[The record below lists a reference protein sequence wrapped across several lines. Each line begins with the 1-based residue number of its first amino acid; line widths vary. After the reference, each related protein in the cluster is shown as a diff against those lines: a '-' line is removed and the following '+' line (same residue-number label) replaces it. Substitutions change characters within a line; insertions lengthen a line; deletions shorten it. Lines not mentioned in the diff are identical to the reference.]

1 MLVAVTLSL
10 PRCGKMNW
18 GVLGNSTKIDIFNGS
33 LVKLLGNIFFLHNR
47 CFPQPS
53 WDWGSYF
60 HAITALLI
68 CQILFRAVRK
78 NPVAFLPVLPPTP
91 FQYFQCFQYLF
102 AGQLGQIRQD
112 QQIQEG
118 PQNPK
123 MALLRWDPLPFR
135 IVPISKISSVR
146 SFYTWWKFKNL
157 FELMKMLMWRFC
169 LFLGFKKYPLSSILL
184 KILKSRIGENDGESW
199 KS

>member
-53 WDWGSYF
+53 LDWGSYP

-68 CQILFRAVRK
+68 CQILFKAVRT
-78 NPVAFLPVLPPTP
+78 NPVAFLPVLPS
-91 FQYFQCFQYLF
+91 FQYLF

-123 MALLRWDPLPFR
+123 MALLR
-135 IVPISKISSVR
+135 
-146 SFYTWWKFKNL
+146 
-157 FELMKMLMWRFC
+157 
-169 LFLGFKKYPLSSILL
+169 
-184 KILKSRIGENDGESW
+184 
-199 KS
+199 